1 MVGLIRHGAVVI
13 DFDAVFS
20 GQSKYDCDFADM
32 RGQKHAEL
40 ALTIA
45 AAGRHNVL
53 VIGASDGYDRPHPC
67 RPPTGRSDRCVRTVV
82 RYADLT

>member
-1 MVGLIRHGAVVI
+1 MVI

-20 GQSKYDCDFADM
+20 GQSKYDCDFADV
-32 RGQKHAEL
+32 RGQEHAEL

-53 VIGASDGYDRPHPC
+53 VIGASDGYDRPTHAA
-67 RPPTGRSDRCVRTVV
+67 RPQGGRIGAYELS
-82 RYADLT
+82 